1 MADLTNAPPDFTVTQ
16 AGLSLCGLAQTS
28 AQLLVPKL
36 LELSFSNAKLFIV
49 KDLSR
54 AQAIGQLFFLGL
66 PGPQCDAATR
76 ELLQDIQPGGVIVFA
91 RSVQTAPQLRNLL
104 DEVRELLPRPPLIG
118 IDQEGGLVDR
128 LRRITTPLP
137 SPKALRLKGVAENF
151 RTLGRAT
158 GEIMRLV
165 GCNMNFA
172 PVLDFLDAERERS
185 QNGLQTRV
193 LGYSPAEVIRNAQVY
208 LDALQSTG
216 VLGCLKHF
224 PGIGAGAVDAHE
236 DLPSV
241 NLDLAAMNALDLAP
255 YAHFFAADQARAV
268 MVGHGYYPRLS
279 PHQPPRPSSLDGHIV
294 TNLLR
299 QQMGFRHLVIT
310 DDLEM
315 GAISKHAAPEQAIVQ
330 AFQAGADMVMIC
342 ATPELMRRG
351 YAALSEAVERG
362 TISEQRL
369 GASLARIHAAQ
380 QAAAPPLAFDVAH
393 WQALSDEIAA
403 LKRAVA

>member
-1 MADLTNAPPDFTVTQ
+1 MSNLTQ
-16 AGLSLCGLAQTS
+16 LS
-28 AQLLVPKL
+28 
-36 LELSFSNAKLFIV
+36 E
-49 KDLSR
+49 R
-54 AQAIGQLFFLGL
+54 QAIGQFFFLGL

-76 ELLQDIQPGGVIVFA
+76 DLLEEIQPGGVIVFA
-91 RSVQTAPQLRNLL
+91 RSVQSAPQLRQLL
-104 DEVRELLPRPPLIG
+104 DDVREILPRPPLVG

-137 SPKALRLKGVAENF
+137 TPKALRLNGNADNF
-151 RTLGRAT
+151 RTLGRVT

-165 GCNMNFA
+165 GCNINFA
-172 PVLDFLDAERERS
+172 PVLDFLDAEREKS

-193 LGYSPAEVIRNAQVY
+193 LGYSPAEVIRNAEIY

-241 NLDLAAMNALDLAP
+241 NLDKEAMNALDLAP
-255 YAHFFAADQARAV
+255 YAHFFANDKARAV

-279 PHQPPRPSSLDGHIV
+279 PHDPPLPSSLDEYIV
-294 TNLLR
+294 TDLLR
-299 QQMGFRHLVIT
+299 AKMGFQHLTIS

-315 GAISKHAAPEQAIVQ
+315 GAINKHAAPADAIVR
-330 AFQAGADMVMIC
+330 AFQAGSDMVMIC

-351 YAALSEAVERG
+351 HAALTDAVTSG
-362 TISEQRL
+362 AISQDRL
-369 GASLARIHAAQ
+369 QASLSRIEAAQ
-380 QAAAPPLAFDVAH
+380 NAAAPPTAFDAAR
-393 WQALSDEIAA
+393 WQDLADEIAI
-403 LKRAVA
+403 LKQAVSP